1 MQKSLILELKWEA
14 KTGHRYYFMMM
25 LAVRARKSSI
35 DREELEKDAFTFMDK
50 FDKLPAS
57 KDNPFTEKD
66 VIDALQTY
74 DDRYIQ

>member
-1 MQKSLILELKWEA
+1 
-14 KTGHRYYFMMM
+14 
-25 LAVRARKSSI
+25 
-35 DREELEKDAFTFMDK
+35 MDK